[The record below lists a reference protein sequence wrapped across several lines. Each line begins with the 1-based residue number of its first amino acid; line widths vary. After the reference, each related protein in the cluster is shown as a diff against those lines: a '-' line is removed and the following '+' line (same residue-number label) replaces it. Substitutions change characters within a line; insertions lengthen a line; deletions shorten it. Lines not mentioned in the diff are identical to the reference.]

1 MQILPARFIG
11 CTEVIFMGYRITYGD
26 PVPAPYPKQDKPS
39 RLRLMTAAWFFAF
52 IVMVRLFFPAGSAQ
66 LRAYLLP
73 DPQNITQ
80 SAVDTFMYHIRNGE
94 QLGDALF
101 AFCHQIISN
110 EPAL

>member
-1 MQILPARFIG
+1 
-11 CTEVIFMGYRITYGD
+11 MGYRITYGD
-26 PVPAPYPKQDKPS
+26 PVPVPYPKQDKLS

-52 IVMVRLFFPAGSAQ
+52 VVLVRLFFPAGSAQ

-73 DPQNITQ
+73 DPDSITQ
-80 SAVDTFMYHIRNGE
+80 TAVDTFMYHIQNGE

-101 AFCHQIISN
+101 AFCQQIISN